1 MSPAGTI
8 SVVVCTHDTK
18 RFDRLRQAI
27 DSVMAQTAAAH
38 EVILVVDGN
47 DEVLSAASAAF
58 PTASVMPNARTK
70 GLSGARNTGLLAAS
84 GEIVAFLDDDAI
96 AERDWLAA
104 IASQFASPFTMGV
117 GGPITPSWPGER
129 PRWMPREFD
138 WVVGCSYEGQ
148 ATETGTVRNLIGC
161 NMAFRRS
168 ALIMAGLFDEGLGRN
183 GANAAGAEETELC
196 LRAGAMFPMAG
207 LVMDDKAAVRHQI
220 EEHRKAFGYFARRC
234 IAEGKSKALMTHR
247 HPSRSGLSSERH
259 HLLTVIPRRI
269 LGHLADGFSR
279 PGQGG
284 FSRAAASIIGTALVA
299 GSFLVG
305 RIAVRRLP
313 RAESAFAPFKVVE
326 VDVSQPLLPIAA
338 NGADDGQPYAAAHL
352 VIRDGANL
360 LGVTQVP
367 LYGEELDPAKL
378 APILA
383 AYPRFPQESID
394 LALPRVRVVVA
405 TRDRKESLA
414 RCLDSLLA
422 QDHPDFEIV
431 VVDNAPSNDETMAMV
446 QQVYASTGK
455 VIYLREERPG
465 LSNAHN
471 RGLDG
476 LSADIVAFTDDD
488 VIADRHWL
496 SSLVRPFAEN
506 AETGCVTG
514 SIVPAELETRAQ
526 YWTELHGGFLKSAKV
541 QVFDLAA
548 NRPDNPL
555 FPYAAGMFGSG
566 ANMAFR
572 RSALSAMGGF
582 EPALGA
588 GTIARGGDDLA
599 AFADVVLAGERL
611 VYNPHALVWHFHRRS
626 ADGMARQAFG
636 YGVGL
641 GAYLTRLIVRQP
653 SLAWHFLAKAPAG
666 FAHLFGRKSAKN
678 ARLPGDY
685 PASFVWRERFG
696 ILAGIPAYFRSRKA
710 LRRPNDATPLQAQ
723 GKPAWKSN

>member
-8 SVVVCTHDTK
+8 SVIVCTHDTK
-18 RFDRLRQAI
+18 RFGRLRQAI
-27 DSVMAQTAAAH
+27 DSVVAQSVAAL
-38 EVILVVDGN
+38 EIILVVDGN
-47 DEVLSAASAAF
+47 DAVQDAASEAF
-58 PTASVMPNARTK
+58 PAARVMPNARIK
-70 GLSGARNTGLLAAS
+70 GLSGARNTGLLAAT
-84 GEIVAFLDDDAI
+84 GDIVAFLDDDAI
-96 AERDWLAA
+96 ADVDWLAA
-104 IASQFASPFTMGV
+104 IEGQFASPFTMGV

-148 ATETGTVRNLIGC
+148 ATKAGTVRNLIGC

-168 ALIMAGLFDEGLGRN
+168 ALIMAGLFDEGLGRI

-220 EEHRKAFGYFARRC
+220 EEHRKAFRYFARRC

-269 LGHLADGFSR
+269 LGHLANGFAR
-279 PGQGG
+279 PGHGG
-284 FSRAAASIIGTALVA
+284 FARAAASAIGTALVA
-299 GSFLVG
+299 GSFMIG
-305 RIAVRRLP
+305 RIAVRGQP
-313 RAESAFAPFKVVE
+313 RAETAFAPFKVVE
-326 VDVSQPLLPIAA
+326 VDVGKPLLPIAA
-338 NGADDGQPYAAAHL
+338 NRTADGKLYAAAHL
-352 VIRDGANL
+352 VIRDGASL

-367 LYGEELDPAKL
+367 LYGEELTPAQL
-378 APILA
+378 APVLA
-383 AYPRFPQESID
+383 AYPRLQPETFD
-394 LALPRVRVVVA
+394 LALPRARVVVA
-405 TRDRKESLA
+405 TRDRKDSLA
-414 RCLDSLLA
+414 RCLDSLLK

-446 QQVYASTGK
+446 QQVYAPTGK
-455 VIYLREERPG
+455 VFYLREECPG

-476 LSADIVAFTDDD
+476 LTAEIVAFTDDD

-496 SSLVRPFAEN
+496 SSLVRPFAES

-541 QVFDLAA
+541 QVFDLEA

-572 RSALSAMGGF
+572 RSALMAMGGF

-599 AFADVVLAGERL
+599 AFADVVVAGGRL
-611 VYNPHALVWHFHRRS
+611 VYNPRALVWHFHRRGE
-626 ADGMARQAFG
+626 DGMARQAFG

-641 GAYLTRLIVRQP
+641 GAYLTRLIARQP
-653 SLAWHFLAKAPAG
+653 GLAWHFLAKAPAG
-666 FAHLFGRKSAKN
+666 LAHVFGRKSAKN

-685 PASFVWRERFG
+685 PSSFIWRERFG
-696 ILAGIPAYFRSRKA
+696 VLAGIPAYFRSRKA
-710 LRRPNDATPLQAQ
+710 LRGPNDTTPRGVQ